1 MALSAFDDA
10 SRCPEPAEIEKALG
24 ETATLRARLVSH
36 VAERHPPITEQ
47 WSHAGKK
54 FGWSMRLKRK
64 ERVVLY
70 MTPQL
75 GHFMVGVVLG
85 ERAAKAAHE
94 AGLPD
99 GVLALIDN
107 APAYAE
113 GRGIRVPVTSED
125 DLAPVRQ
132 LVAIK
137 LAR

>member
-1 MALSAFDDA
+1 LW
-10 SRCPEPAEIEKALG
+10 
-24 ETATLRARLVSH
+24 ARLVSH
-36 VAERHPPITEQ
+36 VAERYPPITEQ

-54 FGWSMRLKRK
+54 FGWSMRLRRK

-70 MTPQL
+70 MTPQVGQFL
-75 GHFMVGVVLG
+75 VGVVLG

>member
-1 MALSAFDDA
+1 
-10 SRCPEPAEIEKALG
+10 
-24 ETATLRARLVSH
+24 
-36 VAERHPPITEQ
+36 
-47 WSHAGKK
+47 
-54 FGWSMRLKRK
+54 
-64 ERVVLY
+64 